1 MIFLFYEEHMLAG
14 SDGLEVIVN
23 YLCNR

>member
-1 MIFLFYEEHMLAG
+1 MLAG